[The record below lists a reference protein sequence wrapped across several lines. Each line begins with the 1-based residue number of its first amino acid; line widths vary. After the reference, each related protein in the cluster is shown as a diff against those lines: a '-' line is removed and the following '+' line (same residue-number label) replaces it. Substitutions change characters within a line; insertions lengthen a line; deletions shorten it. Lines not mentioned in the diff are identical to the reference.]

1 MKKLILI
8 FVLFIFTSMTVNAQ
22 NNTTIYQFKVEDLLD
37 EVLTA
42 NAADSDAIGAAGRR
56 YVEPYSEDL
65 LMQRF
70 LKAMV
75 KLEPGPALPNRIRW
89 RFIAIRVVKF
99 FRNLALSIS
108 RVGQEPLR
116 HPGGDRLIY

>member
-1 MKKLILI
+1 MPY
-8 FVLFIFTSMTVNAQ
+8 FTVGE
-22 NNTTIYQFKVEDLLD
+22 TIPGMNPQFKVEDLLD

-70 LKAMV
+70 LETMV
-75 KLEPGPALPNRIRW
+75 KLEPGPALLNMIRW
-89 RFIAIRVVKF
+89 RFIAIRMVRF

-108 RVGQEPLR
+108 RLGQEPLR
-116 HPGGDRLIY
+116 HPSGDRVIY